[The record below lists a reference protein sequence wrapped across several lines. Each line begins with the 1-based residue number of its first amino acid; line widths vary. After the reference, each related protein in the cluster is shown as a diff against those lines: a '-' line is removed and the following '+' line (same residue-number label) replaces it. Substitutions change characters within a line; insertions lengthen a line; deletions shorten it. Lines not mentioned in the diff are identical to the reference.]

1 MQLFVLYIW
10 LTVGIASAF
19 TGGLRP
25 LRFVQT
31 ASYRTTS
38 APIWRH
44 QTDVAH
50 TVSLRAVMEVSDSN
64 SGDDKRST
72 VMSRLRSIVDPDAGD
87 DIVSAG
93 LVQNVIIQENG
104 DITFSLVV
112 QNIKSPINEEIKRL
126 CQSELAAL
134 PWAKTVTIELVDAA
148 SVQRQAPP
156 APPAQPT
163 VGDPTAQKPGGL
175 ANIKHII
182 AVSSCKGG
190 VGKSTVSVN
199 LAYTLQR
206 AGAKVGILDADIYGP
221 SLPTVNIR
229 RLLTHT
235 TNSDIPRQLPN
246 APAVTY

>member
-1 MQLFVLYIW
+1 MFLLYIG
-10 LTVGIASAF
+10 LTIGIVSAF

-25 LRFVQT
+25 LRFVHKAPTSSHHSTQRP
-31 ASYRTTS
+31 RTEI
-38 APIWRH
+38 AR
-44 QTDVAH
+44 
-50 TVSLRAVMEVSDSN
+50 TVSHRAVIEEVSDSA

-72 VMSRLRSIVDPDAGD
+72 VVNRLRDVIDPDAGD

-93 LVQNVIIQENG
+93 LVQNVVIQENG
-104 DITFSLVV
+104 DITFSLIV
-112 QNIKSPINEEIKRL
+112 QSVKSPINEEMKRL
-126 CQSELAAL
+126 CQSALAAL
-134 PWAKTVTIELVDAA
+134 PWAKTVTIELIDAA
-148 SVQRQAPP
+148 SVQRPSPP

-163 VGDPTAQKPGGL
+163 IGDPTAQKPGGL

-221 SLPTVNIR
+221 SLPTVN
-229 RLLTHT
+229 LPT
-235 TNSDIPRQLPN
+235 TTPPHPHKIHCTSRC
-246 APAVTY
+246 